1 MDYIKEYDNI
11 IDFYRESVTFDEKEG
26 NRSKFDEIMREDNS
40 WFAGLSVKEAEES
53 KYVYKK
59 GLDELKELDLNTVL
73 GGSRAQYRWN
83 EFDGDDLDY
92 DRMLSGSP
100 CMRQRIKKAGIGTG
114 KIIDLYVNIA
124 ENCGVSSDKMLLKAF
139 TAVQI
144 ADFLETNGYRV
155 AIYVIENTQYAGRYK
170 ESDCNLYRVSTCIKR
185 AEEPLIKGMLL
196 TCISPWY
203 FRIHC
208 FRHEAAKIKCSYGL
222 GRATPLGWKDTKERI
237 TLDTGECL
245 TKDSVKEKLKKIEKL
260 FEIEN
265 E

>member
-1 MDYIKEYDNI
+1 
-11 IDFYRESVTFDEKEG
+11 
-26 NRSKFDEIMREDNS
+26 
-40 WFAGLSVKEAEES
+40 
-53 KYVYKK
+53 
-59 GLDELKELDLNTVL
+59 
-73 GGSRAQYRWN
+73 
-83 EFDGDDLDY
+83 
-92 DRMLSGSP
+92 
-100 CMRQRIKKAGIGTG
+100 MRQRIKKAGIGTG

-124 ENCGVSSDKMLLKAF
+124 ENCGVSSEKMLLKAF

-155 AIYVIENTQYAGRYK
+155 AIYVIENTQYAGSYK
-170 ESDCNLYRVSTCIKR
+170 GSDCNLYRVSTCIKR

-196 TCISPWY
+196 TCISPWF